1 MPVEVDKKPCRE
13 EIIVKPSPVFELA
26 IAFHVLSVP
35 GHHGF
40 LSEWIRAAANSM
52 SKDEQRMLGLVSG
65 CSNQGLELCSC
76 VFDIGEYDN
85 CGSFIEKFGR
95 YSIIDFLYAFLE
107 ENVTRDRLSF
117 CLAHK
122 DKCFEVLSDIMGDWA
137 TEREIEAYQSIIT
150 GAEEACMLI
159 SSILRRILDGGF
171 NSIIDGQAHN
181 YISQAQSLLER
192 LRTQDPLQVSQEIMG
207 KRFQRV
213 SNYEKYFFVP
223 SYFLYPHNIRVFND
237 KMLVL
242 LFSYG
247 LEAGEQ
253 EERVE
258 KIDYSLR
265 VIADKT
271 RLKILRQLISSKS
284 YGKIL
289 AGRLNLTTATISHHI
304 DILREEGLVEEERAK
319 NVKYFSCNT
328 KRLEHILQELADYLF
343 NK

>member
-1 MPVEVDKKPCRE
+1 
-13 EIIVKPSPVFELA
+13 L
-26 IAFHVLSVP
+26 
-35 GHHGF
+35 
-40 LSEWIRAAANSM
+40 
-52 SKDEQRMLGLVSG
+52 
-65 CSNQGLELCSC
+65 
-76 VFDIGEYDN
+76 
-85 CGSFIEKFGR
+85 
-95 YSIIDFLYAFLE
+95 
-107 ENVTRDRLSF
+107 T
-117 CLAHK
+117 HK
-122 DKCFEVLSDIMGDWA
+122 DKCFEVLSDTMGDWA
-137 TEREIEAYQSIIT
+137 TEREIGAYQSIIA
-150 GAEEACMLI
+150 GAEEARMLI
-159 SSILRRILDGGF
+159 SSILRKILDGGF
-171 NSIIDGQAHN
+171 NSMLDRQAHN
-181 YISQAQSLLER
+181 YIYQSQSLLER
-192 LRTQDPLQVSQEIMG
+192 LKGQDPLQVSQEIMG

-328 KRLEHILQELADYLF
+328 KRLEHILQELATRF
-343 NK
+343 RQVCPRGI